1 MLERS
6 RETRRNRAWKW
17 IVIVMALVYVG
28 FSLWFMLDMRARLRR
43 LEHPDENI
51 KASLPEAGARPL
63 FSV

>member
-43 LEHPDENI
+43 LEHRDENI
-51 KASLPEAGARPL
+51 KATLHDAAAPSL